1 MISDP
6 RPDGAAARHF
16 GVYPAI
22 VTNLV
27 DPKKLGRI
35 EVKLPWLGKD
45 AGGQDVRAWATLV
58 TPYAG
63 DDQGIEIL
71 PEVGTQGLVAFEAG
85 DLRRPYLVGST
96 WNGKEKLPVSPA
108 AANNKRV
115 WRSRAKSVLEFDD
128 TPGAAKVTLRTASG
142 NAVVIDDGARQIQ
155 VKHANGC
162 VITLTAAGSITIRAN
177 STVDVTAAVL
187 NVHCPVANFDGVV
200 NCTTLVAKATVASPA
215 YTPGVGNIW

>member
-6 RPDGAAARHF
+6 RPDGAAERHF

-58 TPYAG
+58 TPYAD

-85 DLRRPYLVGST
+85 DLRRPYLMGAT
-96 WNGKEKLPVSPA
+96 FNGKEKLPVPAA

-128 TPGAAKVTLRTASG
+128 TVGAAKVTVRTASG
-142 NAVVIDDGARQIQ
+142 HTLVLDDGAKQVQ

-162 VITLTAAGSITIRAN
+162 VITLTSAGSITIRAN
-177 STVDVTAAVL
+177 GTVDVTAATL

-200 NCTTLVAKATVASPA
+200 NCTTMVAKAAVSSPA